1 MIILFWPLA
10 YPISRVL
17 SYVMGDQEGTI
28 YRRAGMLGI
37 EKISGWTRTNI
48 CFAEL
53 KELVALHS
61 RNALGHLN
69 DDEVKIIG
77 GVLDL
82 KSTVNLGAPY
92 RLTLTP
98 RP

>member
-37 EKISGWTRTNI
+37 ESVLGWT
-48 CFAEL
+48 
-53 KELVALHS
+53 
-61 RNALGHLN
+61 
-69 DDEVKIIG
+69 
-77 GVLDL
+77 
-82 KSTVNLGAPY
+82 
-92 RLTLTP
+92 
-98 RP
+98 